1 MWYDGAMVKR
11 TCYIIAGP
19 NGSGKT
25 TFATDFLPKYAVCE
39 NFVNPDFFARA
50 YSPFDPDSALFKAA
64 KATLAAIDENILKR
78 RDFAFETTLSGR
90 SYAAIIQRIRD
101 AGFVVTMFYLWIPSP
116 ALSIQRIKA
125 RVKQGGHDVPQRDV
139 LRRFSRTQT
148 NLFTLYRPLLDN
160 LFFFDN
166 SAAKP
171 RLVFTEIDG
180 SVSIYDQPLYTN
192 LTKEFASCQNPE
204 KK

>member
-1 MWYDGAMVKR
+1 MANR

-25 TFATDFLPKYAVCE
+25 TFATDFLPKYAACR
-39 NFVNPDFFARA
+39 NFVNPDFYARA
-50 YSPFDPDSALFKAA
+50 FSPFAPDAALFKAA
-64 KATLAAIDENILKR
+64 KATLAAINENILTH

-90 SYAAIIQRIRD
+90 AYAGTIKRIRD

-116 ALSIQRIKA
+116 ELSIQRIKA
-125 RVKQGGHDVPQRDV
+125 RVKQGGHDVPTRDV
-139 LRRFSRTQT
+139 LRRFSRTQA
-148 NLFTLYRPLLDN
+148 NLFTLYRPLIDN
-160 LFFFDN
+160 LYFFDN

-180 SVSIYDQPLYTN
+180 LVSIHDVQIYST
-192 LTKEFASCQNPE
+192 LTKEYPPCRKPE